1 MRVFHLWLA
10 ITALA
15 LASSCVSAESY
26 SISGTATYSN
36 SVPVEIGKIQVEC
49 EEFEYDCHTFRG
61 IEATT
66 DRKGEFTITLELDDS
81 YDGAEI
87 FLALKGER
95 FSHTIDLEASR
106 SPPYNS
112 VNHDIS
118 LQQGSPPAPLF
129 TGLACGGAVIAIAFI
144 AALDRK
150 PAPAVSRAQ
159 QRTTALEIVSCP
171 ICGEKTESYLLI
183 RHLIV
188 DHEIDPS
195 EASAIAETA
204 SSEEE

>member
-1 MRVFHLWLA
+1 MRS
-10 ITALA
+10 I
-15 LASSCVSAESY
+15 LASSAIFALIIALPCVSAESY

-61 IEATT
+61 MEATT
-66 DRKGEFTITLELDDS
+66 DRKGEFSITLELDES

-95 FSHTIDLEASR
+95 FSHTIDLEESR
-106 SPPYNS
+106 SPPSGS
-112 VNHDIS
+112 VNHDIM
-118 LQQGSPPAPLF
+118 LQQESPPAPLF

-150 PAPAVSRAQ
+150 PAPTITRSQ
-159 QRTTALEIVSCP
+159 QRTTSLEIVSCP

-188 DHEIDPS
+188 DHEVEPT
-195 EASAIAETA
+195 EAAAIAEGL
-204 SSEEE
+204 SEEE

>member
-1 MRVFHLWLA
+1 MRSILVPLA
-10 ITALA
+10 VASFILA
-15 LASSCVSAESY
+15 LPSVSAESY

-61 IEATT
+61 IESTT
-66 DRKGEFTITLELDDS
+66 DRKGEFTITLELDES

-95 FSHTIDLEASR
+95 FSHTIDLEESR
-106 SPPYNS
+106 SPPS
-112 VNHDIS
+112 GTVNHDIS

-144 AALDRK
+144 AALDRR
-150 PAPAVSRAQ
+150 PAPTISRSE

-188 DHEIDPS
+188 DHEVDPS
-195 EASAIAETA
+195 EASEIAERA

>member
-1 MRVFHLWLA
+1 MRSILVAFV
-10 ITALA
+10 ITTLIIGMP
-15 LASSCVSAESY
+15 CVSAESY

-36 SVPVEIGKIQVEC
+36 AVPVEIGKIQVEC
-49 EEFEYDCHTFRG
+49 DEFEYDCHTFRG
-61 IEATT
+61 LEATT
-66 DRKGEFTITLELDDS
+66 DRKGEFTITLELDES

-95 FSHTIDLEASR
+95 FSHTIDLDESR
-106 SPPYNS
+106 SAPSGS
-112 VNHDIS
+112 VNQDIA
-118 LQQGSPPAPLF
+118 LKQNSPPAPLF

-150 PAPAVSRAQ
+150 PAPTISRSQ

-171 ICGEKTESYLLI
+171 VCGEKTESYLLI

-188 DHEIDPS
+188 DHEVGPT
-195 EASAIAETA
+195 EAAAIAQGL
-204 SSEEE
+204 SEEE